1 MKPFTGRIPESVI
14 LASAEISVALSQHS
28 VILAGLVAGL
38 LHVVLGV
45 DHLAALMPLSHGKSF
60 KAAWL
65 GLRWGVGH
73 SIGVLIVAI
82 AILIL
87 RDKVSGEFF
96 DEIGT
101 WGERI
106 VGALLIG
113 FGIWGIRVAQK
124 GNLHA
129 HAHGHDDDEHSHLHF
144 HTKDHAEDSDQPHSH
159 KHAAFGAGAL
169 HGMAGMSHLFGVMP
183 ALALGR
189 DLAGVYLASYA
200 IGSTICM
207 TLFAGGFGGLTKFAG
222 DRVSGFVKGG
232 MIFASAVCILIGIGW
247 IALPLM
253 GFELP

>member
-1 MKPFTGRIPESVI
+1 M
-14 LASAEISVALSQHS
+14 LASAELSVELSQHS
-28 VILAGLVAGL
+28 VVLAGLVAGL

-45 DHLAALMPLSHGKSF
+45 DHLAALMPLSHGKSI

-65 GLRWGVGH
+65 GFRWGIGH
-73 SIGVLIVAI
+73 SIGVVIVAI
-82 AILIL
+82 AVLIL

-96 DEIGT
+96 DTVGT
-101 WGERI
+101 WGERV

-113 FGIWGIRVAQK
+113 FGIWGIRVALK

-129 HAHGHDDDEHSHLHF
+129 HDHGHDSDEHSHLHF
-144 HTKDHAEDSDQPHSH
+144 HTKGHDESTSQPHSH
-159 KHAAFGAGAL
+159 KHAAFGAGTL

-189 DLAGVYLASYA
+189 DLAGVYLLSYA
-200 IGSTICM
+200 IGSTLCM
-207 TLFAGGFGGLTKFAG
+207 TIFAGGFGGLTKFAG
-222 DRVSGFVKGG
+222 EKIAGLVKGG
-232 MIFASAVCILIGIGW
+232 MITASTVCILIGIAW

>member
-1 MKPFTGRIPESVI
+1 MFLGNTGLTVE
-14 LASAEISVALSQHS
+14 LAQHS

-65 GLRWGVGH
+65 GFRWGIGH
-73 SIGVLIVAI
+73 TIGVMIVAI

-96 DEIGT
+96 ETMGT
-101 WGERI
+101 WGERL
-106 VGALLIG
+106 VGAMLIG
-113 FGIWGIRVAQK
+113 FGIWGIRVALK
-124 GNLHA
+124 GDLHT
-129 HAHGHDDDEHSHLHF
+129 HGHGHDDSEHSHLHF
-144 HTKDHAEDSDQPHSH
+144 HTESHEEKESQPHMH
-159 KHAAFGAGAL
+159 THAALGAGAL
-169 HGMAGMSHLFGVMP
+169 HGIAGMSHLFGIMP

-200 IGSTICM
+200 VGSVVCM
-207 TLFAGGFGGLTKFAG
+207 TLFAGGFGGLTKYAG
-222 DRVSGFVKGG
+222 DRVAGLVKGG
-232 MIFASAVCILIGIGW
+232 MITASSICILIGIGW
-247 IALPLM
+247 IALPLI